1 MVGIYAISK
10 AGHDHGKWYLVLR
23 EDENFVYLT
32 DGNLRTVEHP
42 KKKRKKHIQPVTSGV
57 DETLADRIRNMQ
69 PVKNEEIKYVIKCR
83 CKEVTHVES

>member
-42 KKKRKKHIQPVTSGV
+42 KKK
-57 DETLADRIRNMQ
+57 E
-69 PVKNEEIKYVIKCR
+69 KNI
-83 CKEVTHVES
+83 SSL